1 MASRCAAPRNR
12 TLAPVLLACTMPAA
26 IFMPVWAATSSH
38 ALAPPKT
45 YVVTI
50 ENMQFNPSTL
60 TVKRG
65 DRVVWINKDLF
76 AHTVTADTHAFDSRS
91 IAAHASW
98 SYEAAKAGSYAY
110 GCTFHPTMRGA
121 LNVQ

>member
-1 MASRCAAPRNR
+1 VAERRRAPGDAALKSAALAAVMLASLVTNAAGAPR
-12 TLAPVLLACTMPAA
+12 
-26 IFMPVWAATSSH
+26 S
-38 ALAPPKT
+38 

-76 AHTVTADTHAFDSRS
+76 AHTVTADAHAFDSRN
-91 IAAHASW
+91 IAANASW
-98 SYEAAKAGSYAY
+98 SYAPGKAGSYPY
-110 GCTFHPTMRGA
+110 GCSLHPTMHGA
-121 LNVQ
+121 LTVQ